1 LTDIATLQQRL
12 ETLREARASTA
23 VRVEIEDR
31 ALWLKTDAE
40 LAAAITAVQ
49 QEIADASAPVKRNVV
64 VRGLRGW

>member
-23 VRVEIEDR
+23 VRVHIEDR
-31 ALWLKTDAE
+31 EVWSKSDAE

-49 QEIADASAPVKRNVV
+49 QEIADTAAPVKRNVV
-64 VRGLRGW
+64 VRATRGW